1 MNLWQGKNIKL
12 RGACEDDYRLYEN
25 FRRDTDSQ
33 KLYEKI
39 EFPINADS
47 IRESI
52 KRANENNGD
61 DFLFVMENVD
71 GEIVGQ
77 IVTFD
82 CDKRMG
88 NFKFGLFVLPAYQ
101 GKGYAKEAVNIVL
114 DYYFNHLRYHKA
126 NVYIYDCNEKSQKF
140 HQSLGFVREGVL
152 RETSFFDGEYHDTV
166 YYGIIDREFNGRK

>member
-1 MNLWQGKNIKL
+1 
-12 RGACEDDYRLYEN
+12 
-25 FRRDTDSQ
+25 
-33 KLYEKI
+33 
-39 EFPINADS
+39 
-47 IRESI
+47 
-52 KRANENNGD
+52 
-61 DFLFVMENVD
+61 MENVD

-101 GKGYAKEAVNIVL
+101 GGGYAKEAVNIVL

-152 RETSFFDGEYHDTV
+152 RETAFFDGEYHDTV